1 MKKLIFLLILA
12 QFLIVWAEA
21 VPSDNLK
28 IAKKE
33 QVMEKNM
40 IGDGFI
46 VRIAEI
52 EVHPQYLQEYLAYAE
67 EVDRL
72 SIEREPGVICL
83 FPMQHADNPNKIS
96 ILEIYASE
104 ELYKQHLNT
113 AHFQKYKK
121 GTLHM
126 VKSLKLPEMR
136 PLDKK
141 TMKQI
146 FKKLK

>member
-1 MKKLIFLLILA
+1 MKKLIFLLILGL
-12 QFLIVWAEA
+12 FSVVLAEG
-21 VPSDNLK
+21 K
-28 IAKKE
+28 TI
-33 QVMEKNM
+33 EKD
-40 IGDGFI
+40 GDLV

-83 FPMQHADNPNKIS
+83 FPMQHADDPNKIS

-141 TMKQI
+141 TMTQI